1 MIVGRLLRDVVVVSF
16 PAASF
21 MRISQEIPPSHVM
34 LPEDA
39 GNAAIALNGNLRKTH
54 TLALARRF

>member
-1 MIVGRLLRDVVVVSF
+1 MIAGGLVWNVVVPSF

-21 MRISQEIPPSHVM
+21 MRISQEIPPRHLV

-39 GNAAIALNGNLRKTH
+39 GKAAGTLDGNLRKTH

>member
-1 MIVGRLLRDVVVVSF
+1 MIVGGLVWDVVLLSF

-21 MRISQEIPPSHVM
+21 MRISQEIPQHHVV

-39 GNAAIALNGNLRKTH
+39 GKTAIALDGNLRKTQ